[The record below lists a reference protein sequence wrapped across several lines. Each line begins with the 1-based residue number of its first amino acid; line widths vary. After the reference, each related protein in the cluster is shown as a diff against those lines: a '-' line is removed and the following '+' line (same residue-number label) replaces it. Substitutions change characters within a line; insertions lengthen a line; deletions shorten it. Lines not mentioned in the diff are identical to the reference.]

1 MAGSDGSVLKHLS
14 RLRLVSVVV
23 LDNAALADG
32 LVSALVA
39 GGDERL
45 LEERDGI
52 LAGQS
57 RSPRRESAVSNTH
70 ACDLDS
76 TAPMKTVERQD
87 GGR

>member
-52 LAGQS
+52 LAGQRHASLSLDPPFGILGRVDRVVVRWFWS
-57 RSPRRESAVSNTH
+57 RA
-70 ACDLDS
+70 
-76 TAPMKTVERQD
+76 
-87 GGR
+87 